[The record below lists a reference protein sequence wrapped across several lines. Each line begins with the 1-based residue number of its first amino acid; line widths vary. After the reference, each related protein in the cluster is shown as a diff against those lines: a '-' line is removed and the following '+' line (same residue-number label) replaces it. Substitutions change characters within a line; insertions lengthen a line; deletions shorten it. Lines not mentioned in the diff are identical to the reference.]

1 MCLTNCQSCKYFD
14 RQPHH
19 STDIVC
25 SLNPA
30 YASMWQ
36 RLNTLDEYTLNS
48 LPVDDCR
55 EFELN
60 PKLESK
66 TISLYLSLNTWQT
79 LARESSNKIVQDA
92 LKNTLKDLLIEI
104 ELSLTIEQWQAIAD
118 QNTDP
123 VVNWVLEAQG
133 FHSQQESWIDVDSS
147 CINAITYRQSES
159 TLKIR
164 FLRGA
169 IYQYESVPYQLYS
182 DLLDA
187 ESKGSFFNTYIKDAF
202 PYRCIRSA

>member
-19 STDIVC
+19 STDIIC

-30 YASMWQ
+30 YAAMWQ
-36 RLNTLDEYTLNS
+36 RLNTLDEYTINS

-55 EFELN
+55 EFELD
-60 PKLESK
+60 PSLELK
-66 TISLYLSLNTWQT
+66 TIPLYLSFNALAT
-79 LARESSNKIVQDA
+79 LARESNNPIVRDA
-92 LKNTLKDLLIEI
+92 LADLLIHL
-104 ELSLTIEQWQAIAD
+104 ELSLTVAQWQAIANVNSD
-118 QNTDP
+118 PNIRVALQNEGIEPKRDY
-123 VVNWVLEAQG
+123 
-133 FHSQQESWIDVDSS
+133 WIDVDSS
-147 CINAITYRQSES
+147 ALGAIAYTQSNS

-164 FLRGA
+164 FNRGA
-169 IYQYESVPYQLYS
+169 IYQYESVPYRLYS

-187 ESKGSFFNTYIKDAF
+187 ESKGSFFNTYIRDAF